1 MSAEPLFKFIIIG
14 DSGMD
19 NSINQG
25 VGKSCLL
32 MRYMKD
38 AFSTEYNVTI
48 GVEFLSKVV
57 EVDQNTKVKL

>member
-1 MSAEPLFKFIIIG
+1 MIQVYIIL
-14 DSGMD
+14 S
-19 NSINQG
+19 NQG